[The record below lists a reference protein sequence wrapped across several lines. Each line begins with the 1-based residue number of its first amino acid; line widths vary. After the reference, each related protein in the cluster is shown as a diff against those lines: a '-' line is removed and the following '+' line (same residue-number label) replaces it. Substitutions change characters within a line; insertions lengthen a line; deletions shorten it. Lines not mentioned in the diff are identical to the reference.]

1 MLKYMKTSQD
11 DRLVTI
17 SEACELLGLTK
28 EELRSK
34 CEQYGVSLYNWD
46 GEWGFP
52 GEHFRCFNNTLY
64 FEQCRDGYDDSRIF
78 LDTPANRPGPSTI
91 PQQDIPVLTYIQNI
105 RGLSPTYTVAEAS
118 NLLGVT
124 PDELEKACD
133 ENGLLI
139 IRDWDGTW
147 FITCYEY
154 LTLNNILY
162 HKQCA
167 AFREGNPLA

>member
-1 MLKYMKTSQD
+1 MFKYMKTSQD

-52 GEHFRCFNNTLY
+52 GEHFRCFNNILY
-64 FEQCRDGYDDSRIF
+64 FEQCRDGCDDSRIF

-91 PQQDIPVLTYIQNI
+91 PQQQTSALTYIQNI
-105 RGLSPTYTVAEAS
+105 K
-118 NLLGVT
+118 
-124 PDELEKACD
+124 ELELPTQLQKPVLCWELRQMNWRRSAMR
-133 ENGLLI
+133 I
-139 IRDWDGTW
+139 I
-147 FITCYEY
+147 F
-154 LTLNNILY
+154 L
-162 HKQCA
+162 
-167 AFREGNPLA
+167 

>member
-1 MLKYMKTSQD
+1 MFKYMKTSQD

-52 GEHFRCFNNTLY
+52 GEHFRCFNNILY
-64 FEQCRDGYDDSRIF
+64 FEQCRDGCDDSRIF
-78 LDTPANRPGPSTI
+78 LDTPANRPGSSTI
-91 PQQDIPVLTYIQNI
+91 PQQQTSALTYIQNMI
-105 RGLSPTYTVAEAS
+105 Q
-118 NLLGVT
+118 
-124 PDELEKACD
+124 DF
-133 ENGLLI
+133 
-139 IRDWDGTW
+139 DGTW

-162 HKQCA
+162 RKQCA
-167 AFREGNPLA
+167 AFREGNPLT